1 MASVFQNNT
10 ILKLS
15 IPDHIIDEI
24 RDRTDIVTVISDH
37 VVLKKVGKN
46 FKGLCPFHSEKTPS
60 FSVSPEKRIY
70 HCFGCGVGGNVF
82 KFLMEIQSISF
93 PEVLKVMAERAG
105 IPLPRNSSDPSTDPG
120 QKERES
126 LRKLNEA
133 ATRYFQSLL
142 KNPEG
147 GLSARNYLTS
157 RHFDA
162 ETLERYRIGWAS
174 PTWKGLL
181 THVQQK
187 SSVTQEQLLKS
198 GLIIQKEDSATVYDR
213 FRGRVIFPIKDLHS
227 NIIGFGGRS
236 INEEDQPKYLNSPE
250 TLLYQK
256 SETLFGMDQAK
267 QAIRKENQVILVE
280 GYFDQMRAV
289 QHGIEYTV
297 ATCGTALTA
306 KQASMLRNHAETAI
320 LIFDSDSAGRSATE
334 KGFDILLEHG
344 MNVKIVVLP
353 EGQDPDSFIQEQGAE
368 SFLEKVRNAKPFMES
383 YIDALVRESPGQTPA
398 DKVKMANQILPLLV
412 KIKNTVERSAWLEK
426 FTSKTNIDD
435 RTFLKELSKAL
446 TQNQP
451 RLAETKSELAPLLNL
466 EKHLVHLI
474 LSDKETAQTILLEV
488 DPEDFSDPI
497 LKNIVQTCKQKIEKD
512 EDLKIDQ
519 LLDQTEDPETRN
531 ILSRLG
537 LESVEF
543 ESPERTVKDCVGKFK
558 NIRLK
563 SKIKDLKLQ
572 RLDAAKAGHVERS
585 QELQAQLREM
595 HLALTH

>member
-1 MASVFQNNT
+1 MK
-10 ILKLS
+10 IS

-60 FSVSPEKRIY
+60 FSVSPDKRIY

-93 PEVLKVMAERAG
+93 PEVLKVLAEHAG
-105 IPLPRNSSDPSTDPG
+105 IPLPRNSSDHSTDPG
-120 QKERES
+120 HKERES

-162 ETLERYRIGWAS
+162 KTLERYRVGWAA

-198 GLIIQKEDSATVYDR
+198 GLIIKKEDSSTVYDR

-289 QHGIEYTV
+289 QHGVEYVV

-320 LIFDSDSAGRSATE
+320 LIFDSDSAGRSAAE

-353 EGQDPDSFIQEQGAE
+353 DGQDPDSFIQEQGAE
-368 SFLEKVRNAKPFMES
+368 SFLEKIRNAKPFMES

-398 DKVKMANQILPLLV
+398 DKVKMANQVLPLLA

-451 RLAETKSELAPLLNL
+451 RMAETKSELAPLLNL

-474 LSDKETAQTILLEV
+474 LSDKETAQMVLLEV

-497 LKNIVQTCKQKIEKD
+497 LKNIAQTCRQKIDND
-512 EDLKIDQ
+512 EDLRIDQ
-519 LLDQTEDPETRN
+519 LLGQTEDPEIRN
-531 ILSRLG
+531 VLSRLG

-543 ESPERTVKDCVGKFK
+543 ESPERTMKDCIGKFK
-558 NIRLK
+558 NIHLK

-572 RLDAAKAGHVERS
+572 RLDAAKAGQVERS
-585 QELQAQLREM
+585 QELQVQLRKM

>member
-1 MASVFQNNT
+1 MK
-10 ILKLS
+10 IS

-60 FSVSPEKRIY
+60 FSVSPDKRIY

-93 PEVLKVMAERAG
+93 PEVLKVLAERAG
-105 IPLPRNSSDPSTDPG
+105 IPLPRNSSDHSTDPG
-120 QKERES
+120 HKERES

-162 ETLERYRIGWAS
+162 ETLERYRVGWAA

-198 GLIIQKEDSATVYDR
+198 GLIIKKEDSSTVYDR

-289 QHGIEYTV
+289 QHGVEYVV

-320 LIFDSDSAGRSATE
+320 LIFDSDSAGRSAAE
-334 KGFDILLEHG
+334 KGFNILLEHG

-353 EGQDPDSFIQEQGAE
+353 DGQDPDSFIQEQGTE
-368 SFLEKVRNAKPFMES
+368 SFLEKIRNAKPFMES
-383 YIDALVRESPGQTPA
+383 YIDTLVRESPDQTPA
-398 DKVKMANQILPLLV
+398 DKVKMANQILPLLT

-451 RLAETKSELAPLLNL
+451 RMAETKSELAPLLNL

-474 LSDKETAQTILLEV
+474 LSDKETAQMVLLEV

-497 LKNIVQTCKQKIEKD
+497 LKNIAQTCRQKIDND
-512 EDLKIDQ
+512 EDLRIDQ
-519 LLDQTEDPETRN
+519 LLGQTEDPETRN
-531 ILSRLG
+531 VLSRLG
-537 LESVEF
+537 LDSVEF
-543 ESPERTVKDCVGKFK
+543 ESPERTMKDCIGKFK
-558 NIRLK
+558 NIHLK

-572 RLDAAKAGHVERS
+572 RLDAAKAGQVERS

>member
-1 MASVFQNNT
+1 MK
-10 ILKLS
+10 IS

-24 RDRTDIVTVISDH
+24 RNRTDIVTVISDH

-60 FSVSPEKRIY
+60 FSVSPDKRIY

-82 KFLMEIQSISF
+82 KFLMETQSISF
-93 PEVLKVMAERAG
+93 PEVLKVLAERAG
-105 IPLPRNSSDPSTDPG
+105 IPLPRNSSDHSTDPG
-120 QKERES
+120 HKERES

-162 ETLERYRIGWAS
+162 ETLERYRVGWAA

-198 GLIIQKEDSATVYDR
+198 GLIIKKEDSSTVYDR

-289 QHGIEYTV
+289 QHGVEYVV

-320 LIFDSDSAGRSATE
+320 LIFDSDSAGRSAAE

-353 EGQDPDSFIQEQGAE
+353 DGQDPDSFIQEQGAE
-368 SFLEKVRNAKPFMES
+368 SFLEKIRNAKPFMES

-398 DKVKMANQILPLLV
+398 DKVKMANQILPLLA

-451 RLAETKSELAPLLNL
+451 RMAETKSELAPLLNL

-474 LSDKETAQTILLEV
+474 LSDKEMAQMVLLEV

-497 LKNIVQTCKQKIEKD
+497 LKNIAQTCKQKIDND
-512 EDLKIDQ
+512 EDLRIDQ
-519 LLDQTEDPETRN
+519 LLGQTEDPETRN
-531 ILSRLG
+531 VLSRLG
-537 LESVEF
+537 LDSVEF
-543 ESPERTVKDCVGKFK
+543 ESPERTMKDCIGKFK
-558 NIRLK
+558 NIHLK

-572 RLDAAKAGHVERS
+572 RLDAAKAGQIERS

>member
-1 MASVFQNNT
+1 LASVFQNNT

-105 IPLPRNSSDPSTDPG
+105 IPLPRNSSDHSTDPG
-120 QKERES
+120 HKERES

-162 ETLERYRIGWAS
+162 ETLERYRIGWAA

-198 GLIIQKEDSATVYDR
+198 GLIIQKEDSSTVYDR

-289 QHGIEYTV
+289 QHGIEYAV

-320 LIFDSDSAGRSATE
+320 LIFDSDSAGRSAAE

-398 DKVKMANQILPLLV
+398 DKVKMANQILPLLA

-488 DPEDFSDPI
+488 DPEDFSDPV
-497 LKNIVQTCKQKIEKD
+497 LKDIVQTCKQKIDKD

-519 LLDQTEDPETRN
+519 LLDKTEDPETRN

-543 ESPERTVKDCVGKFK
+543 ESPERTVKDCVGKLK

-572 RLDAAKAGHVERS
+572 RLDAAKAGQVERS

>member
-1 MASVFQNNT
+1 M
-10 ILKLS
+10 KLS

-60 FSVSPEKRIY
+60 FSVSPDKRIY

-93 PEVLKVMAERAG
+93 PEVLKVLAERAG
-105 IPLPRNSSDPSTDPG
+105 IPLPRNSSDHSTDPG
-120 QKERES
+120 HKERES

-162 ETLERYRIGWAS
+162 ETLERYRVGWAA

-198 GLIIQKEDSATVYDR
+198 GLIIKKEDSSTVYDR

-289 QHGIEYTV
+289 QHGVEYVV

-320 LIFDSDSAGRSATE
+320 LIFDSDSAGRSAAE

-353 EGQDPDSFIQEQGAE
+353 DGQDPDSFIQEQGAE
-368 SFLEKVRNAKPFMES
+368 SFLEKIRNAKPFMES

-398 DKVKMANQILPLLV
+398 DKVKMANQILPLLA

-451 RLAETKSELAPLLNL
+451 RMAETKSELAPLLNL

-474 LSDKETAQTILLEV
+474 LSDKETAQMVLLEV

-497 LKNIVQTCKQKIEKD
+497 LKNIAQTCRQKIDND
-512 EDLKIDQ
+512 EDLRIDQ
-519 LLDQTEDPETRN
+519 LLGQTEDPETRN
-531 ILSRLG
+531 VLSRLG

-543 ESPERTVKDCVGKFK
+543 ESPERTMKDCIGKFK
-558 NIRLK
+558 NIHLK

-572 RLDAAKAGHVERS
+572 RLDAAKAGQVERS
-585 QELQAQLREM
+585 QELQAQLRKM

>member
-1 MASVFQNNT
+1 M
-10 ILKLS
+10 
-15 IPDHIIDEI
+15 
-24 RDRTDIVTVISDH
+24 
-37 VVLKKVGKN
+37 LKKAGKN

-60 FSVSPEKRIY
+60 FSVSPDKRIY

-93 PEVLKVMAERAG
+93 PEVLKVLAERAG
-105 IPLPRNSSDPSTDPG
+105 IPLPRNSSDHSTDPG
-120 QKERES
+120 HKERES

-162 ETLERYRIGWAS
+162 ETLERYRVGWAA

-198 GLIIQKEDSATVYDR
+198 GLIIKKEDSSTVYDR

-289 QHGIEYTV
+289 QHGVEYVV

-320 LIFDSDSAGRSATE
+320 LIFDSDSAGRSAAE

-353 EGQDPDSFIQEQGAE
+353 DGQDPDSFIQEQGAE
-368 SFLEKVRNAKPFMES
+368 SFLEKIRNAKPYMES

-398 DKVKMANQILPLLV
+398 DKVKMANQILPLLA

-435 RTFLKELSKAL
+435 RTFLKELNKAL

-451 RLAETKSELAPLLNL
+451 RLAETKSELEPLLNL

-488 DPEDFSDPI
+488 DPEDFSDPV
-497 LKNIVQTCKQKIEKD
+497 LKKIALTCRQKIDND

-519 LLDQTEDPETRN
+519 LLGQTEDLETRN
-531 ILSRLG
+531 VLSRLG

-543 ESPERTVKDCVGKFK
+543 ESPERTMKDCIGKFK
-558 NIRLK
+558 NIHLK

-572 RLDAAKAGHVERS
+572 RLDAAKAGQVERS
-585 QELQAQLREM
+585 HELQAQLREM